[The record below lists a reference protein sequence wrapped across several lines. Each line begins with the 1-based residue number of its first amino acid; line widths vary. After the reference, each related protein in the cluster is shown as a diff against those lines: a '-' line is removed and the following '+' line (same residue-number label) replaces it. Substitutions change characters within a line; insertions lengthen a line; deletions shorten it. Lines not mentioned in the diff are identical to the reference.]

1 MEKITTF
8 ESGQMEKRHAM
19 QKKIPVI
26 IQISNENT
34 SINDR
39 NLKKI
44 SGKNLGEYLISRI
57 QECCDSRI
65 VISTSDSAKDDMYE
79 EIALKKNVK
88 IVRANYSN
96 IVERIQKAMDALN
109 ADHAV
114 RVFANYPLLD
124 IGEMKTLYEEH
135 IQGEYDY
142 SYNEHIKGVLWGT
155 GCEVFG
161 RTLADRLGRMNLNT
175 AQQETLSFF
184 IRQNAGGIRCN
195 KAIRCKERA
204 GYRLLLETEKD
215 YEVISEIAE
224 NVSVIDNAHIC
235 DYLSA
240 HKVLAKYNYEVPP
253 QEVGLE
259 KIFLH
264 PGKVEKLLNEGQ
276 DMSYPISVELTLTN
290 VCNLDCC
297 YCSDKEL
304 RLRQGIRQTFDM
316 DVLKRLFADLANGGT
331 TGVTFEGGGEPT
343 LYPEFGEAVKEAK
356 KAGLAV
362 GLITNG
368 TVKLSEEV
376 LKEFEWIRVSLDA
389 SNAKEYLELKGVD
402 VFEKVVSN
410 IAHYAEYCDT
420 VGIGYVVTK
429 NNLSQIESL
438 VMRLREVKAAYIQ
451 MRPVV
456 DCPELY
462 PKDID
467 LSYLNLYQTKE
478 FGVMINGMVDN
489 AKRGNH
495 KLPCMANGITSVI
508 SGDGAVYLC
517 GRLNIYQWIAP
528 IGNINEQ
535 TFHDI
540 WYGEERKKQCEM
552 VMDPDFCEKNC
563 PQCRVSK
570 FNQMINKM
578 KMIKSKNFI

>member
-1 MEKITTF
+1 M
-8 ESGQMEKRHAM
+8 
-19 QKKIPVI
+19 IPVI

-34 SINDR
+34 SIEDR

-44 SGKNLGEYLISRI
+44 SGKNLGEYLIDRI
-57 QECCDSRI
+57 QESCDARI
-65 VISTSDSAKDDMYE
+65 VISTSDSVKDDVYE
-79 EIALKKNVK
+79 KIAAEKKVK
-88 IVRANYSN
+88 IVRAEYSN
-96 IVERIQKAMDALN
+96 IVERIKKAMDVLN
-109 ADHAV
+109 VGHAV

-124 IGEMKTLYEEH
+124 IDELEALYGEH

-155 GCEVFG
+155 GCEVFS
-161 RTLADRLGRMNLNT
+161 RSLIEKLGQMNLNT

-184 IRQNAGGIRCN
+184 IRQNADSIRCN

-224 NVSVIDNAHIC
+224 NISRIDNAHIC
-235 DYLSA
+235 DYLNA
-240 HKVLAKYNYEVPP
+240 HKVLAKYNYEAPP

-264 PGKVEKLLNEGQ
+264 PKKTEKLLDKEL

-297 YCSDKEL
+297 YCSDKDL
-304 RLRQGIRQTFDM
+304 RHRQGIRQSFDLE
-316 DVLKRLFADLANGGT
+316 VLKRLFADLASGGT
-331 TGVTFEGGGEPT
+331 AGVTFEGGGEPT
-343 LYPEFGEAVKEAK
+343 LYPRFEEAVREAR

-368 TVKLSEEV
+368 TKKLSEEI

-410 IAHYAEYCDT
+410 IAHYAKYCDT

-462 PKDID
+462 PSDID
-467 LSYLNLYQTKE
+467 LSYLSLYQTKE

-489 AKRGNH
+489 AERGNH

-517 GRLNIYQWIAP
+517 GRLNIYQWLAP

-535 TFHDI
+535 AFQEI
-540 WYGEERKKQCEM
+540 WHGSERKKQCEM
-552 VMDPDFCEKNC
+552 VMDPEFCARNC

-578 KMIKSKNFI
+578 QKIKSKNFI

>member
-1 MEKITTF
+1 M
-8 ESGQMEKRHAM
+8 
-19 QKKIPVI
+19 IPVI

-34 SINDR
+34 SIDNR
-39 NLKKI
+39 NLKRI
-44 SGKNLGEYLISRI
+44 SGKNLCEYLIDRI
-57 QECCDSRI
+57 HETCDAMI
-65 VISTSDSAKDDMYE
+65 VISTSDSVKDDMYE
-79 EIALKKNVK
+79 EIAAKKKVK
-88 IVRANYSN
+88 IVRAEYSG
-96 IVERIQKAMDALN
+96 IVKRIKKAMDALN
-109 ADHAV
+109 VDYAV

-124 IGEMKTLYEEH
+124 IDELETLYEEH
-135 IQGEYDY
+135 VQGEYDY

-155 GCEVFG
+155 GCEVFS
-161 RTLADRLGRMNLNT
+161 RSLAEQLGDMNLNT

-184 IRQNAGGIRCN
+184 IRQNADSIRCH

-224 NVSVIDNAHIC
+224 NISRIDNAHIC
-235 DYLSA
+235 EYLSA
-240 HKVLAKYNYEVPP
+240 HKVLAKYNYEAPP

-264 PGKVEKLLNEGQ
+264 PKKVEKLLDKEP

-290 VCNLDCC
+290 LCNLDCC
-297 YCSDKEL
+297 YCSDKDL
-304 RLRQGIRQTFDM
+304 RLRQGIRQSFDL
-316 DVLKRLFADLANGGT
+316 DVLKRLFKDLADGGT
-331 TGVTFEGGGEPT
+331 VGVTFEGGGEPT
-343 LYPEFGEAVKEAK
+343 LYPQFEEVVKEAK

-368 TVKLSEEV
+368 TKKLSGEI

-402 VFEKVVSN
+402 VFEKVMSN
-410 IAHYAEYCDT
+410 IAHYAKYCDT

-467 LSYLNLYQTKE
+467 LSYLSLYQTRE

-489 AKRGNH
+489 AERGNH

-517 GRLNIYQWIAP
+517 GRLNIYQWLTP

-535 TFHDI
+535 TFREI
-540 WYGEERKKQCEM
+540 WYGTERQKQCEM
-552 VMDPDFCEKNC
+552 VMDPEFCAENC

-578 KMIKSKNFI
+578 QKIKSKNFI